1 MTYEPMILMVPP
13 EGLRQVQGLNVVPAH
28 QAYRIGRGPHLFRVG
43 PQTPL
48 KGGLMAVD
56 AQGFDGRG
64 EFRILCDEIVREC
77 AARNY
82 QGIVCDFEGPI
93 MLFLERTIRE
103 LGERFSWRKWKIYVP
118 EAYAKCS
125 PHGRIMV
132 SSALSGGSLHSRLEE
147 SIERY
152 GRHRVTLAVERVAED
167 FFLPSP
173 DGSGVVLSRS
183 ALQKQLE
190 ERQPSVFFSHELCAR
205 YFTYMSRED
214 GAHFVLFDDGDTIR
228 KKLEVARGLGITT
241 VIAAWEDIA
250 DLVDQLNLKKGET
263 KK

>member
-1 MTYEPMILMVPP
+1 MTYEPMILMTPP
-13 EGLRQVQGLNVVPAH
+13 EGLRQVQGLHAVPAH

-64 EFRILCDEIVREC
+64 EFRLLCDEIVREC
-77 AARNY
+77 AARGY

-103 LGERFSWRKWKIYVP
+103 LGERFAWRKWRMYVP
-118 EAYAKCS
+118 EQYAKCS
-125 PHGRIMV
+125 PHSRVMI
-132 SSALSGGSLHSRLEE
+132 SSALSGGSLRSRLEE
-147 SIERY
+147 AVNRY
-152 GRHRVTLAVERVAED
+152 GRQRVTLALERVAED

-173 DGSGVVLSRS
+173 NGSGVALSRKE
-183 ALQKQLE
+183 LQKQLE

-228 KKLEVARGLGITT
+228 KKLEVARGLGITSAM
-241 VIAAWEDIA
+241 AAWADVA
-250 DLVDQLNLKKGET
+250 DLTEQLNLIKET